1 MSGWQTILARIRD
14 RRIVGIEY
22 DDETGYL
29 RLLLDDGSVLYVAA
43 CYEEDYHVALDIPG
57 RR

>member
-1 MSGWQTILARIRD
+1 MSGWRSILARMRD
-14 RRIVGIEY
+14 RRILGIKY

-43 CYEEDYHVALDIPG
+43 RYEGYHVSLDIPG